1 MSRQSAGATAERARG
16 VLLGLAVGDALG
28 AAVEWLHPVQIRA
41 RYGGALRDMVGSATW
56 QRGEWTDDTAMALE
70 LATSLAEKGVY
81 DEDDVFSRYVMWAR
95 SGPKDIGS
103 TISAALMRARTV
115 SEARAAAA
123 EFHRRSGGKSAGNG
137 SLMRTAPIAV
147 RYRTDPGAVER
158 VSRLESS
165 LTHHDPLAGDACTWL
180 NLTLAALIC
189 GRRLPHST
197 STVGRAAQDALTAS
211 PELLAA
217 EAQEQM
223 GYVLTALRI
232 GFAAAF
238 GQADFEAAV
247 VFAVNLGGDADTN
260 GAVAGALAG
269 GRFGAGAIPER
280 WIEPLLARE
289 RIGGLANR
297 LLRV

>member
-1 MSRQSAGATAERARG
+1 MSRRGAGPTAERARG
-16 VLLGLAVGDALG
+16 ALLGLAVGDALG
-28 AAVEWLHPVQIRA
+28 AAVEWLHPDQIHA
-41 RYGGALRDMVGSATW
+41 RYGGALCDMVESGMW

-70 LATSLAEKGVY
+70 LATSLAEKGAY
-81 DEDDVFSRYVMWAR
+81 DEDDVFARYVMWAR

-115 SEARAAAA
+115 AEARAAAA
-123 EFHRRSGGKSAGNG
+123 AFHGRSGGRSAGNG
-137 SLMRTAPIAV
+137 SLMRTAPIAI

-158 VSRLESS
+158 ISRLESS

-197 STVGRAAQDALTAS
+197 STVGRAAHDAVATP

-238 GQADFEAAV
+238 GRPDFESAV

-269 GRFGAGAIPER
+269 ARFGMGSIPER
-280 WIEPLLARE
+280 WIEPLLHRE

>member
-16 VLLGLAVGDALG
+16 VMLGLAVGDALV

-41 RYGGALRDMVGSATW
+41 RYGGNLRDMVESATW

-70 LATSLAEKGVY
+70 LATSMAEKGAY

-95 SGPKDIGS
+95 SGPKDIGA
-103 TISAALMRARTV
+103 TIWAALMRARTV
-115 SEARAAAA
+115 AEARAAAA

-137 SLMRTAPIAV
+137 SLMRTAPIAI

-158 VSRLESS
+158 ISRLESS

-197 STVGRAAQDALTAS
+197 STVGRAAQEALTAS

-238 GQADFEAAV
+238 GQADFESAV

>member
-1 MSRQSAGATAERARG
+1 MSRQGAAATAERARG
-16 VLLGLAVGDALG
+16 VMLGLAVGDALG
-28 AAVEWLHPVQIRA
+28 AAVEWLHPVQIHA
-41 RYGGALRDMVGSATW
+41 RYGGALRDMVGSGMW

-70 LATSLAEKGVY
+70 LATSLAEKGIY
-81 DEDDVFSRYVMWAR
+81 DEDDVFSRYAMWAR

-103 TISAALMRARTV
+103 TISAAVMRARTV
-115 SEARAAAA
+115 AEARAAAA

-137 SLMRTAPIAV
+137 SLMRTAPIAI
-147 RYRTDPGAVER
+147 RYRDDPGAVER
-158 VSRLESS
+158 ISRLESS

-180 NLTLAALIC
+180 NLTLAALIS
-189 GRRLPHST
+189 GRRLPRST
-197 STVGRAAQDALTAS
+197 SAVGRAAQDAVAA
-211 PELLAA
+211 PPDVLAV
-217 EAQEQM
+217 EAQEKM

-238 GQADFEAAV
+238 GQANFEAAV

-269 GRFGAGAIPER
+269 ARFGVGAIPER
-280 WIEPLLARE
+280 WIEPLLHRE

>member
-1 MSRQSAGATAERARG
+1 M
-16 VLLGLAVGDALG
+16 LLGLAVGDALG

-115 SEARAAAA
+115 AEARAAAA

-260 GAVAGALAG
+260 GAVAGALAAAASA
-269 GRFGAGAIPER
+269 RARSPSAGSSR
-280 WIEPLLARE
+280 CLRRE